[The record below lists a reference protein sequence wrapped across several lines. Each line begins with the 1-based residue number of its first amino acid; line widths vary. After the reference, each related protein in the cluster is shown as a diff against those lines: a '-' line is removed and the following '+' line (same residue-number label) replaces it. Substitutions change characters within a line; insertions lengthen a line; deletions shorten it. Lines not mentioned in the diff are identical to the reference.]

1 MKATS
6 FFATISFLL
15 TGLLANAQQPAV
27 KSEKI
32 KVWGNCG
39 MCQKHIEKA
48 AKEAGAT
55 TASWNKDTKMLS
67 VKYDA
72 SKTSNKKIQEFVANA
87 GYDTRDLSGN
97 DEAYQKLD
105 ECCQYDRKTAS
116 KQKS

>member
-1 MKATS
+1 MKTLFAVIALSFTTLFAAAQTS
-6 FFATISFLL
+6 S
-15 TGLLANAQQPAV
+15 P

-55 TASWNKDTKMLS
+55 TATWNKDTKMLS

-72 SKTSNKKIQEFVANA
+72 SKTSNAKIQESVAAA
-87 GYDTRDLSGN
+87 GYDTKDYTGN
-97 DEAYQKLD
+97 NDAYKKLD
-105 ECCQYDRKTAS
+105 ECCQYERK
-116 KQKS
+116 KN